1 MNKKFII
8 KMPLNNLTIKQAHEG
23 LRKKEF
29 SAVDL
34 AMACLEQIKKI
45 DKKVNAFIN
54 VTEEAAL
61 TQAKK
66 VDEKIRRG
74 EKIGGLEGIPAAV
87 KDNIL
92 TEGVKTTAAS
102 KMLENYIA
110 SYDAAVVKKLKT
122 AGMVL
127 LGKTNLDEFAMGS
140 STETSYF
147 GPTKNPWD
155 LRRVPGGTSGG
166 SAGAVAADECI
177 YALGSDTGGSIRQPA
192 SLCGVVGLKTT
203 YGRVSRYGLIAMAS
217 SLDQI
222 GPLTKN
228 VEDARMVLEAI
239 AGRDEMDA
247 TTIKISKSN
256 FKSQDFKNIKIGV
269 PKEYFVSGMDRGVE
283 ECVKKAIKK
292 LEELGAKI
300 EEVSLPHAEYG
311 LAVYYIIMPAEV
323 SANLARFDGIRYGY
337 SILGKGN
344 PLQSPLNI
352 RGEKGGLYEVY
363 THSRARGFGDEVKRR
378 IMLGAYTLSTGYYDA
393 YYLKAQKVRTLV
405 KQDFEKA
412 FQKVDCLV
420 TPTSPTVAF
429 KLGEKFDDPLT
440 MYLSDIYTVS
450 INVAGV
456 PAISIPCGFVKNLP
470 VGLQIIGKHFD
481 EETILQVAQ
490 AYEEATEWHK
500 MKPKI

>member
-1 MNKKFII
+1 MKS
-8 KMPLNNLTIKQAHEG
+8 MQLNHLTIKQAHNG
-23 LRKKEF
+23 LAKKEF

-34 AMACLEQIKKI
+34 VKACLEQIKKI
-45 DKKVNAFIN
+45 DKKVSAFIS
-54 VTEEAAL
+54 VTEKEAL
-61 TQAKK
+61 GQAQL
-66 VDEKIRRG
+66 VDTKIAKG
-74 EKIGGLEGIPAAV
+74 GKIGILEGIPAAV

-92 TEGVKTTAAS
+92 VEGVKTTAGS
-102 KMLENYIA
+102 KMLENYVA
-110 SYDAAVVKKLKT
+110 SYDATVIKKLKA
-122 AGMVL
+122 AGMIL

-155 LRRVPGGTSGG
+155 LKRVPGGTSGG
-166 SAGAVAADECI
+166 SAAAVAADECV

-192 SLCGVVGLKTT
+192 SFCGVVGLKTT

-222 GPLTKN
+222 GPITKTA
-228 VEDARMVLEAI
+228 EDARIVLEAI

-247 TTIKISKSN
+247 TSVADKKQEVKEISLK
-256 FKSQDFKNIKIGV
+256 KIKIGV
-269 PKEYFVSGMDRGVE
+269 PKEYFVAGMDRGVE
-283 ECVKKAIKK
+283 KCVKEAIKK

-300 EEVSLPHAEYG
+300 EEVSLPHAKYG

-337 SILGKGN
+337 SIADSKN
-344 PLQSPLNI
+344 PPVSPFY
-352 RGEKGGLYEVY
+352 KGGLYEVY
-363 THSRARGFGDEVKRR
+363 AFSRAEGFGDEVKRR
-378 IMLGAYTLSTGYYDA
+378 IMLGTYTLSAGYYDA

-450 INVAGV
+450 MNVAGV
-456 PAISIPCGFVKNLP
+456 PAISAPCGFVPPSGGLP
-470 VGLQIIGKHFD
+470 VGLQIIGKYFD
-481 EETILQVAQ
+481 EATILNVAQ
-490 AYEEATEWHK
+490 AYEEATGWHK
-500 MKPKI
+500 MKPKV